1 MAEEEIIVSFNDDAG
16 LTPFQ
21 KAVIKQIFNTSK
33 DTIKEVVETPEMADA
48 LVVTIAVGNLIKLIE
63 TVNINN
69 KPLSGKNKKDIVLY
83 LGRLLLNDLLPES
96 RNKANII
103 GIYDLVAEQT
113 LEKLID
119 VGTNINVITN
129 NITEEVIQNK
139 PKCCTII

>member
-69 KPLSGKNKKDIVLY
+69 KPLSGKNK
-83 LGRLLLNDLLPES
+83 
-96 RNKANII
+96 
-103 GIYDLVAEQT
+103 
-113 LEKLID
+113 
-119 VGTNINVITN
+119 
-129 NITEEVIQNK
+129 
-139 PKCCTII
+139 

>member
-83 LGRLLLNDLLPES
+83 LGRLLLSDLLPES

-129 NITEEVIQNK
+129 NIVEEVVQNK